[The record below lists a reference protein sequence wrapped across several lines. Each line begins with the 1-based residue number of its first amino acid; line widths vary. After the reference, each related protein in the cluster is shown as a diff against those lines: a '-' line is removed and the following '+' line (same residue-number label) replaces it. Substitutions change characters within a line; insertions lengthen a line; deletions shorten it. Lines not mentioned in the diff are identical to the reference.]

1 MECPDASAFWNGDVP
16 PQSKI
21 ESPFPAFN
29 LSFGFFRPA
38 WQKKLP
44 RRQIVSRGVKRSL
57 NGVCGMAFLSCHFI
71 ELPALPTADL
81 SMKIAFKIEL

>member
-1 MECPDASAFWNGDVP
+1 MECPDASDFSNGDVP

-29 LSFGFFRPA
+29 LSFGFFRPV

-44 RRQIVSRGVKRSL
+44 SRQIVSRAIKL
-57 NGVCGMAFLSCHFI
+57 WPNGVCGMVFLSCHFI
-71 ELPALPTADL
+71 ELLALPTGEL
-81 SMKIAFKIEL
+81 GMKISL

>member
-1 MECPDASAFWNGDVP
+1 VECPDASALSNGDVP

-21 ESPFPAFN
+21 ENPFPAFN

-44 RRQIVSRGVKRSL
+44 SRQIISRAVKLCL
-57 NGVCGMAFLSCHFI
+57 NGACGMAFLSCHFI
-71 ELPALPTADL
+71 ELLALPTGDL